1 MQTYN
6 WLKALHILMVVIWIG
21 TDIGTFASF
30 QRLLNTKLSVPTRL
44 SMNRLS
50 NLLDQGPRS
59 ALVILL
65 MLGVTMTNQG
75 GWGLQGDGGKVLSV
89 ASTVIGLVWFAGVW
103 HQYWVGH
110 PPSGLT
116 RSPAHVLATA
126 RFRQVDLYWRAI
138 VGVVLFVVGL
148 TSLLNRSDGGLIAAD
163 WLSWKLILFSGI
175 IADGVLIRIL
185 LPKLGGAIV
194 AIATNGS
201 SPEREETLAKHGRT
215 AKFYV
220 GAIWLFL
227 VAMSALAVMKPGADV
242 TGYGLLKTVHVLS
255 MCLWL
260 GVDLGVFL
268 SAKLSL
274 DASLSGESRLQFA
287 KLFGELDLGPRVVML
302 ATIPLGLSLA
312 HLRWGFLQGRQ
323 GVAAG
328 LWVLASVVAVWAFCV
343 IRQHTQAAS
352 ASRFLAVFAKVDTG
366 LRVFLIVG
374 FLWLGATQFGENAD
388 GTITTW
394 IGIKAL
400 LFAAMV
406 ACGLWIRWGLRQF
419 GPAYGAT
426 LAPTA
431 TREQFTVAQRMVASV
446 YAPVWLIWAGIAV
459 NIVVATLKPFS

>member
-30 QRLLNTKLSVPTRL
+30 HRLLNTKLSVPTRL

-65 MLGVTMTNQG
+65 MLGITMTNQG
-75 GWGLQGDGGKVLSV
+75 GWGLQGDGGKLLAV
-89 ASTVIGLVWFAGVW
+89 ASTLIGVLWFAGVW

-110 PPSGLT
+110 PPTGVT
-116 RSPAHVLATA
+116 RSPAHVAATA
-126 RFRQVDLYWRAI
+126 RFRQVDLYWRSI
-138 VGVVLFVVGL
+138 VGVALLVVGI
-148 TSLLNRSDGGLIAAD
+148 TSLLNRGDGGLVAAD
-163 WLSWKLILFSGI
+163 WLSWKLILFAGI

-201 SPEREETLAKHGRT
+201 SPDREATLAKHGRT

-220 GAIWLFL
+220 AAIWILL

-302 ATIPLGLSLA
+302 ATIPIGLSLT
-312 HLRWGFLQGRQ
+312 HLR
-323 GVAAG
+323 
-328 LWVLASVVAVWAFCV
+328 
-343 IRQHTQAAS
+343 
-352 ASRFLAVFAKVDTG
+352 
-366 LRVFLIVG
+366 
-374 FLWLGATQFGENAD
+374 
-388 GTITTW
+388 
-394 IGIKAL
+394 
-400 LFAAMV
+400 
-406 ACGLWIRWGLRQF
+406 
-419 GPAYGAT
+419 
-426 LAPTA
+426 
-431 TREQFTVAQRMVASV
+431 
-446 YAPVWLIWAGIAV
+446 
-459 NIVVATLKPFS
+459 